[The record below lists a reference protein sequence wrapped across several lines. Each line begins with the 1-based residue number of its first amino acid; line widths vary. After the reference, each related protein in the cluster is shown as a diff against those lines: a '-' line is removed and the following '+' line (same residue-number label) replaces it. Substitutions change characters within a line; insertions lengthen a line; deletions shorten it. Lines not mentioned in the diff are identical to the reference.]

1 MSPPAR
7 PQLLERMPAVDEA
20 HLKRRTAADET
31 LVTADKEIKSPRA
44 VANGNKPVA
53 AAANLM
59 DLLDLSVDDTP
70 APPPAAAA
78 SALADLLGS
87 RECTK
92 PIGLGLRLS
101 YGLYVRNNRLS

>member
-1 MSPPAR
+1 
-7 PQLLERMPAVDEA
+7 MPAVDEA

-31 LVTADKEIKSPRA
+31 LVTADKETKSP
-44 VANGNKPVA
+44 KPVA

>member
-1 MSPPAR
+1 VDNCPIPPSSPR

-20 HLKRRTAADET
+20 HLARRTAADET
-31 LVTADKEIKSPRA
+31 LVTADKEARSPKA
-44 VANGNKPVA
+44 LANGTKPVQ

-78 SALADLLGS
+78 DALADLLGS
-87 RECTK
+87 PVGRYRHWCRS
-92 PIGLGLRLS
+92 L
-101 YGLYVRNNRLS
+101 